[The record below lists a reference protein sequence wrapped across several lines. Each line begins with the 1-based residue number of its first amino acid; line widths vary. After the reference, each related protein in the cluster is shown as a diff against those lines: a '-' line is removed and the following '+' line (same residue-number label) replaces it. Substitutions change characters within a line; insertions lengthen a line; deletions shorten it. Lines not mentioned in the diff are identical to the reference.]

1 MDELAASK
9 LSTIHVQLFDPF
21 WGSLLQVRSV
31 SLPALP
37 LEAGLFIQLFAFSAA
52 DCHIIPDPPLSRK
65 LLKEMDDAEGQSA
78 VPASSGAP
86 AATGAP
92 DALQWTQ
99 AVQQWQAQAQA
110 MQGGQQRKNGAQAA
124 PPFYPLGAAHPYSL
138 YQVFL
143 GLIISGASGICGILR
158 LPGFFD
164 VAVVP
169 RSP

>member
-1 MDELAASK
+1 
-9 LSTIHVQLFDPF
+9 
-21 WGSLLQVRSV
+21 
-31 SLPALP
+31 
-37 LEAGLFIQLFAFSAA
+37 
-52 DCHIIPDPPLSRK
+52 
-65 LLKEMDDAEGQSA
+65 MDDAEGQSA

-110 MQGGQQRKNGAQAA
+110 MQGNQQRKNGAQAP

-138 YQVFL
+138 YQVGSRSCWEYVRFCAGIFEWLAFRRFL
-143 GLIISGASGICGILR
+143 C
-158 LPGFFD
+158 
-164 VAVVP
+164 P